1 MSMAEL
7 ITRSSAQQIATRG
20 RQLPRVLGFF
30 GRRTVPGWRVPERAL
45 FRRRSRLRPSG
56 RLTPAPGVGAWL
68 ALVRPIRGRA
78 HGDAGMS
85 TAEYA
90 IGTVAACAFAAL
102 LYKVITST
110 QVLDLLTGVVSRALH
125 VPF

>member
-1 MSMAEL
+1 MKL
-7 ITRSSAQQIATRG
+7 IKRIAQRAKTIRMTI
-20 RQLPRVLGFF
+20 
-30 GRRTVPGWRVPERAL
+30 RTAV
-45 FRRRSRLRPSG
+45 
-56 RLTPAPGVGAWL
+56 
-68 ALVRPIRGRA
+68 
-78 HGDAGMS
+78 DAGMT

-90 IGTVAACAFAAL
+90 VGTVAACAFAAL

>member
-1 MSMAEL
+1 MRKLQPS
-7 ITRSSAQQIATRG
+7 
-20 RQLPRVLGFF
+20 PRCPQGGVASTDRAHTAVLGWPSQLA
-30 GRRTVPGWRVPERAL
+30 GHMTLIKRIAQRAKTIRTAV
-45 FRRRSRLRPSG
+45 
-56 RLTPAPGVGAWL
+56 
-68 ALVRPIRGRA
+68 
-78 HGDAGMS
+78 DAGMT

-90 IGTVAACAFAAL
+90 VGTVAACAFAAL

>member
-1 MSMAEL
+1 MTL
-7 ITRSSAQQIATRG
+7 IKRIAQ
-20 RQLPRVLGFF
+20 
-30 GRRTVPGWRVPERAL
+30 RAK
-45 FRRRSRLRPSG
+45 
-56 RLTPAPGVGAWL
+56 T
-68 ALVRPIRGRA
+68 IRMTIRA
-78 HGDAGMS
+78 AVDAGMT

-90 IGTVAACAFAAL
+90 VGTVAACAFAAL

>member
-1 MSMAEL
+1 MV
-7 ITRSSAQQIATRG
+7 IARNAV
-20 RQLPRVLGFF
+20 RWARA
-30 GRRTVPGWRVPERAL
+30 RR
-45 FRRRSRLRPSG
+45 
-56 RLTPAPGVGAWL
+56 
-68 ALVRPIRGRA
+68 
-78 HGDAGMS
+78 HGGTDAGMS

-102 LYKVITST
+102 LYKVITSG

>member
-1 MSMAEL
+1 MTL
-7 ITRSSAQQIATRG
+7 TKRIAQRAKTI
-20 RQLPRVLGFF
+20 
-30 GRRTVPGWRVPERAL
+30 RTAL
-45 FRRRSRLRPSG
+45 KIRTA
-56 RLTPAPGVGAWL
+56 LT
-68 ALVRPIRGRA
+68 IRTA
-78 HGDAGMS
+78 VDAGMT

-90 IGTVAACAFAAL
+90 VGTVAACAFAAL

>member
-1 MSMAEL
+1 MP
-7 ITRSSAQQIATRG
+7 TGRGGFHRSVARTARGQPDGLAGHMTFIKRIAQRAKTI
-20 RQLPRVLGFF
+20 
-30 GRRTVPGWRVPERAL
+30 RTAV
-45 FRRRSRLRPSG
+45 
-56 RLTPAPGVGAWL
+56 
-68 ALVRPIRGRA
+68 
-78 HGDAGMS
+78 DAGMT

-90 IGTVAACAFAAL
+90 VGTVAACAFAAL

>member
-1 MSMAEL
+1 MSMADL
-7 ITRSSAQQIATRG
+7 IARRSARQQARG
-20 RQLPRVLGFF
+20 GGELPRVLGFF
-30 GRRTVPGWRVPERAL
+30 GGRTAPGWRVPEKAR
-45 FRRRSRLRPSG
+45 FRRSRLRLVG
-56 RLTPAPGVGAWL
+56 RLTQPLRVLTRIGPPRT
-68 ALVRPIRGRA
+68 VRARA
-78 HGDAGMS
+78 QGDAGMS

>member
-1 MSMAEL
+1 MVAH
-7 ITRSSAQQIATRG
+7 AATSR
-20 RQLPRVLGFF
+20 
-30 GRRTVPGWRVPERAL
+30 E
-45 FRRRSRLRPSG
+45 SRLAG
-56 RLTPAPGVGAWL
+56 HMKLTKRIAQRAKT
-68 ALVRPIRGRA
+68 IRTAVTRTA
-78 HGDAGMS
+78 VTIRTAVDAGMT

-90 IGTVAACAFAAL
+90 VGTVAACAFAAL